1 MNIAQWFI
9 DAREVLGVDADADA
23 RAIRRAY
30 RKKVAA
36 HPPDRD
42 PETFQRIRR
51 AFECLTDPVASE
63 EAALYKRRPH
73 LPPPPLPAE
82 EVPDVAE
89 IHRVLLRRAVRQLTA
104 EDLLGDG

>member
-1 MNIAQWFI
+1 MNIARLFI
-9 DAREVLGVDADADA
+9 EAREVLGVESDADA

-42 PETFQRIRR
+42 PEAFRKIRSAYER
-51 AFECLTDPVASE
+51 LTDPVASKV
-63 EAALYKRRPH
+63 ALLYKPTPH
-73 LPPPPLPAE
+73 LPPPPLESDTP
-82 EVPDVAE
+82 PDLVE
-89 IHRVLLRRAVRQLTA
+89 IHRLFVRNAVRRLAA